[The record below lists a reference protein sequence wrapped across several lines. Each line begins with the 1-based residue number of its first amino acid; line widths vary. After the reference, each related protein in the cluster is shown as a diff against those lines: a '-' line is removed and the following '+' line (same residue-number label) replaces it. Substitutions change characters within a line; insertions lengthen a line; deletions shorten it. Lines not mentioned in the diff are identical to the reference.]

1 MKRQLTIFTPTY
13 NRANLLPRLYESLIN
28 QTNYDFNWLVV
39 DDGSTDNTIE
49 LLHNWQI
56 ENKICINYYKQN
68 NRGKYVAHNIGVKL
82 CTTEY
87 FVCVDSDDW
96 LVSNAVNT
104 ILIHLLEIS
113 SSKIAG
119 LVAYCG
125 SNNLRVVGTEFPE
138 GLNIS
143 SLHNL
148 YKKGFKGDTTLILKT
163 NILLQNLFPESEEK
177 FFPEQYIY
185 DRIDQKFSLMIL
197 PSIIKICEYQQDGY
211 TQNIHKILKNNPNNY
226 LITLHQRLLY
236 DVEFSDKCIDT
247 IRYIA
252 LALAAH
258 KKGFI
263 KRSVYPILT
272 LLLLPVGWA
281 FKKVKYDS

>member
-1 MKRQLTIFTPTY
+1 MKQQLTIFTPTY

-28 QTNYDFNWLVV
+28 QTNYDFYWLVV

-49 LLHNWQI
+49 LLCNWQL
-56 ENKICINYYKQN
+56 ENKICIKYYKQD
-68 NRGKYVAHNIGVKL
+68 NRGKYVAHNMGVKL

-87 FVCVDSDDW
+87 FVCVDSDDR
-96 LVSNAVNT
+96 LVPDAVNT
-104 ILIHLLEIS
+104 ILSHLLESAS
-113 SSKIAG
+113 SEIAG
-119 LVAYCG
+119 LVSYRG
-125 SNNLRVVGTEFPE
+125 ISDTQVIGTEFPK

-185 DRIDQKFSLMIL
+185 DRIDQYYSLSVL
-197 PSIIKICEYQQDGY
+197 PTIVLVCEYQKDGY

-236 DVEFSDKCIDT
+236 DVEFSDKCKDT

-252 LALAAH
+252 LALSAH

-272 LLLLPVGWA
+272 LLLLPAGWV